1 MRARVRVAVYSAIYG
16 DYERA
21 ARPVPPDLPCLAI
34 MYTDRDDLVAP
45 GWDVRVVKHRFASPQ
60 AAWRPDIVDP
70 MLAHKW
76 WKCHPREAVG
86 DLGVDASIW
95 LDGSMEICG
104 SGAEFVANNLA
115 ALGEDDWAGVRHPWR
130 DCVYTEGEYSAT
142 LVFRYNG
149 PALLDQIA
157 YYRDAWGHPDAWG
170 LFATGHITRRH
181 TEAVAMLGRAWWW
194 HNVHWSHQDQ
204 VSLPVLMRYVS
215 EVRGLRFN
223 YNLPW
228 HQWWQLHPHGA

>member
-1 MRARVRVAVYSAIYG
+1 
-16 DYERA
+16 
-21 ARPVPPDLPCLAI
+21 
-34 MYTDRDDLVAP
+34 
-45 GWDVRVVKHRFASPQ
+45 VRVVKHHFASPHD
-60 AAWRPDIVDP
+60 AWRQDIVRP

-76 WKCHPREAVG
+76 WKCHPDQAVG

-95 LDGSMEICG
+95 LDGSMEIAT
-104 SGAEFVANNLA
+104 SGAQFVALNLA

-130 DCVYTEGEYSAT
+130 DCVYSEAEYSAT
-142 LVFRYNG
+142 LIYRYCG
-149 PALLDQIA
+149 PALLEQA
-157 YYRDAWGHPDAWG
+157 EHYRQAWAHPYAWG

-181 TEAVAMLGRAWWW
+181 SPAALTLGRAWWW

-215 EVRGLRFN
+215 AVEGLRFN

-228 HQWWQLHPHGA
+228 AQWWHLHQHGA